1 MNNNKEIILN
11 LKNINKNYGHTK
23 ILKNINLTIYS
34 GEIMA
39 IVGKSGSGKTTLLNI
54 IGNLDTPSSGEILY
68 KNKNISLFS
77 SNEKALFRNTH
88 MGFIFQ
94 FHFLLPEFNV
104 LDNVLMPNWIKTKIS
119 SYLLKERALELLKYV
134 ELEDLYNRKISE
146 ISGGQQQRVA
156 IVRSL
161 LNNPKIILADEPT
174 GNLDSDSTKQIYSL
188 IQKINQEYN
197 TTFIIVT
204 HDKEV
209 ANLCHRIIEIK
220 DGKIIT

>member
-1 MNNNKEIILN
+1 MSKNKDIILN
-11 LKNINKNYGHTK
+11 LKNINKNYGTVK
-23 ILKNINLTIYS
+23 ILKNINLKIYS
-34 GEIMA
+34 GEIIA
-39 IVGKSGSGKTTLLNI
+39 IIGKSGSGKTTLLNI
-54 IGNLDTPSSGEILY
+54 IGNLDSPTSGEILY
-68 KNKNISLFS
+68 ENKDISLFS
-77 SNEKALFRNTH
+77 SNEKAFFRNHH

-104 LDNVLMPNWIKTKIS
+104 LDNILIPNWIKTKKS
-119 SYLLKERALELLKYV
+119 SYLLKEKALKLLEYV
-134 ELEDLYNRKISE
+134 QLKDLYNRKISE

-220 DGKIIT
+220 DGTIII

>member
-1 MNNNKEIILN
+1 MNNNKEVILN
-11 LKNINKNYGHTK
+11 LKNINKNYGNTK